1 MPVGRPVPR
10 PSEVVWAARTEPP
23 AGPVPGGPRPTPAQ
37 TARHIIEGAPWQRA
51 VRELV
56 DGLLLGG
63 PLDPEEPARVE
74 PRVDAYLA
82 AVVEHVSAS
91 RAVAAPV
98 WVLSPHRFLEQFWW
112 PDGNLAFM
120 ASCLV
125 QSPAAFRRRGIFI
138 GATTLNRV

>member
-1 MPVGRPVPR
+1 MPGSRPGLR
-10 PSEVVWAARTEPP
+10 PSEVVWAGRDDPP
-23 AGPVPGGPRPTPAQ
+23 VGPVPGGPRPTPAQ
-37 TARHIIEGAPWQRA
+37 TARDILAGAPWQPA

-63 PLDPEEPARVE
+63 PLDAEEPALVD

-82 AVVEHVSAS
+82 AVVEHVCAS
-91 RAVAAPV
+91 RGVAAPL
-98 WVLSPHRFLEQFWW
+98 WVLAPHRFLEQFWW
-112 PDGNLAFM
+112 PDGNPAFL

-138 GATTLNRV
+138 GATTLHRV

>member
-1 MPVGRPVPR
+1 
-10 PSEVVWAARTEPP
+10 
-23 AGPVPGGPRPTPAQ
+23 
-37 TARHIIEGAPWQRA
+37 
-51 VRELV
+51 V

-63 PLDPEEPARVE
+63 PLDLEEPARVE

-91 RAVAAPV
+91 RAVAAPA